1 MVIVGGLILF
11 VAAAILCLAIALH
24 WVNGKRDGDGYF
36 TTGDVRIATDTY
48 AVTSDVDA
56 HRGLIS
62 LIGKDGFSRV
72 RIRVRSSRSAPV
84 FIGVAR
90 AHDVSLYLRDTRHT
104 RLTDF
109 DLAPFRP
116 HYRTTVGDQV
126 PADPTQQ
133 EIWTASATGTGETTL
148 NWDVEPGGWTLV
160 LMNAGSS
167 AGVQAT
173 VNAGAQVPII
183 GQLAWGVTAAG
194 LFVLALGGLLLAL
207 GLRRRRQP
215 SSPAGSAWAA

>member
-36 TTGDVRIATDTY
+36 KTGDVHLSSAGY
-48 AVTSDVDA
+48 AVTSDVDV

-72 RIRVRSSRSAPV
+72 RIEARSRRGTPMFV
-84 FIGVAR
+84 GVAR
-90 AHDVSLYLRDTRHT
+90 PQDVHDYLDDSGHT
-104 RLTDF
+104 VLTDF
-109 DLAPFRP
+109 NLGPFRP
-116 HYRTTVGDQV
+116 QYREVRGDALPTD
-126 PADPTQQ
+126 PATRV
-133 EIWTASATGTGETTL
+133 WTASGEMTL
-148 NWDVEPGGWTLV
+148 DWKVASGGWTLV
-160 LMNAGSS
+160 LMNADGRP
-167 AGVQAT
+167 GVDAI

-183 GQLAWGVTAAG
+183 GRLAWGVTAVG
-194 LFVLALGGLLLAL
+194 LAVLALGGLLLAL

-215 SSPAGSAWAA
+215 SSPDGSAWAA